1 MDGNHKQMKSAL
13 CCNICVGVHMENGRS
28 SLAHVSTCVQDNWFM
43 VTAVLKEQYGITMEE
58 DLSARPSC
66 LACRRHNITLH
77 LQKIY

>member
-1 MDGNHKQMKSAL
+1 M
-13 CCNICVGVHMENGRS
+13 R
-28 SLAHVSTCVQDNWFM
+28 VQDNWFM
-43 VTAVLKEQYGITMEE
+43 VTAVLKEQYGITVEE